1 MFFKKKPVIEG
12 KPVTFN
18 APKSHKRMVKRAK
31 RLRQQL
37 AGMKKTDY
45 NYESFDLELQAIEI
59 GMRRN
64 GLA

>member
-1 MFFKKKPVIEG
+1 MFWKKPVIEG

-18 APKSHKRMVKRAK
+18 APKSHKRMVKRSA

-37 AGMKKTDY
+37 AGMKKSDY
-45 NYESFDLELQAIEI
+45 NYESFDLELKIIELS
-59 GMRRN
+59 MRRN